1 MSDNNDFTLEVDG
14 KLTTFTVKKPSFKDQ
29 REGQKIYNQTF
40 SDSVKSGCIIRAKLD
55 DLMKDQ
61 GLWDDKKEKEFK
73 SLQSKILETEKIL
86 ARGGISLTA
95 ARNAAI
101 EMKKAREELKDLI
114 ATRTNL
120 DSHTAEGQ
128 ADNARFNYLVSACVV
143 YKDDNKPYF
152 KGYED
157 YINRAIE
164 PISILGAQKLANIIY
179 GLDGDFEK
187 NLPENKFLRK
197 YKFIDENLNFIDK
210 QGRLTDAEGRLIDAD
225 GNFINDKGQR
235 IDINGDLV
243 DNNGDFLVEF
253 KPFVDDSGNP
263 VEITDNEQKEN
274 TTKDK

>member
-1 MSDNNDFTLEVDG
+1 MSSNNDFTLEVDG
-14 KLTTFTVKKPSFKDQ
+14 KLTAFTVKRPSFKDQ
-29 REGQKIYNQTF
+29 REAQKVYNQTF
-40 SDSVKSGCIIRAKLD
+40 SDSVKSGCIIRAKLE
-55 DLMKDQ
+55 DLMKEQ

-73 SLQSKILETEKIL
+73 SLQSKILEKEKIL

-95 ARNAAI
+95 AKNAAI
-101 EMKKAREELKDLI
+101 EMKKARDELKDLI

-157 YINRAIE
+157 YLNRAIE
-164 PISILGAQKLANIIY
+164 PISVLGAQKLANMVY

-197 YKFIDENLNFIDK
+197 YKFVDDNLNFIDK
-210 QGRLTDAEGRLIDAD
+210 QGRLTDSEGRLIDAD
-225 GNFINDKGQR
+225 GNFINEKGQR
-235 IDINGDLV
+235 VDINGELV
-243 DNNGDFLVEF
+243 DDNGDFLVEF

-263 VEITDNEQKEN
+263 VEITDNEQTEK
-274 TTKDK
+274 TTKEK